1 MNMRPRE
8 FCDKFKK
15 GFCPTRNSLVPE
27 SIPIVTPPIYPYP
40 LLCSFRDNLTSPL
53 LSLLPS
59 PLSLLSHSHSPF
71 SHSHSPH
78 SPSAIPTRALL
89 PLPHITLHHRIIPL
103 TEPAQEFSSVY
114 FTDHSLSAPLSHIH
128 TAHLFCFPSSFFF
141 FLFLLPALYITLL
154 VAVFSAHI
162 SLSLSLSLSVSSP
175 PPPPPPH
182 PPSRPSHRPH
192 PSPSTSQLYIS
203 VTHHA
208 STRLYHNH
216 RTHHHLTAFQA
227 PRDQCSLYA
236 PGASSLSQK
245 KQQQPGIKT
254 QITTPCSSR
263 IDPLLQRKTRPTRIQ
278 CIH

>member
-1 MNMRPRE
+1 VKIHGHGHKHKKTNKQLGEERELNGGTEGMNMRPRE

-141 FLFLLPALYITLL
+141 FLFLL
-154 VAVFSAHI
+154 
-162 SLSLSLSLSVSSP
+162 LSLSSSF
-175 PPPPPPH
+175 
-182 PPSRPSHRPH
+182 S
-192 PSPSTSQLYIS
+192 
-203 VTHHA
+203 
-208 STRLYHNH
+208 
-216 RTHHHLTAFQA
+216 FFF
-227 PRDQCSLYA
+227 
-236 PGASSLSQK
+236 
-245 KQQQPGIKT
+245 
-254 QITTPCSSR
+254 
-263 IDPLLQRKTRPTRIQ
+263 LLCTLLF
-278 CIH
+278 